1 MRLIIFFSI
10 FFLSCGQKPLDYTI
24 VVESNDQILT
34 KNSNI
39 KLSLSEVISE
49 GEYSVNFFLN
59 DKAIESNLNLKSAKL
74 GTNEIVAEI
83 INSKHNFKVS
93 KKIDVYTSTPPSLY
107 SYKIINEYLHDISS
121 YTQGLEFYNGFLYES
136 TGLNGFS
143 SLKKLDVFNN
153 KVLEKR
159 FLDDQY
165 FGEGL
170 TVINDKILQLTWKN
184 KIGFIYDLNSLE
196 MLGSFDY
203 EDSIEGWGLAND
215 GKSIFKSDGT
225 ERIWILDSETYE
237 EIDFIEVVTNNKKI
251 KDINELEV
259 VDNNIYANSYQVNN
273 DIGLIIDKV
282 TGAVNGVINFKGL
295 RDRVKQH
302 SELDVLNGIA
312 YNIER
317 KTFFVTGKKWDKI
330 FEIEIFKQ

>member
-1 MRLIIFFSI
+1 MRLILFFSI
-10 FFLSCGQKPLDYTI
+10 LVISCGTNSLDYKI
-24 VVESNDQILT
+24 IIDSSDQILT

-39 KLSLSEVISE
+39 KLSVSEIDNKNDVSIS
-49 GEYSVNFFLN
+49 FFLN
-59 DKAIESNLNLKSAKL
+59 DQVIDSNTNLNLARL
-74 GTNEIVAEI
+74 GANEIVAEI
-83 INSKHNFKVS
+83 IDSESNYIIS
-93 KKIDVYTSTPPSLY
+93 KKIDIYNAYPPDLY
-107 SYKIINEYLHDISS
+107 SYKIINEYSHDISS
-121 YTQGLEFYNGFLYES
+121 YTQGLEFYDGFLYES

-143 SLKKLDVFNN
+143 SLKKLDVFNS

-159 FLDDQY
+159 FLDNQY

-170 TVINDKILQLTWKN
+170 TVINEKILQLTWKS
-184 KIGFIYDLNSLE
+184 KIGFIYDLESLE
-196 MLGSFDY
+196 MLGSFNY
-203 EDSIEGWGLAND
+203 ENSIEGWGLAND

-251 KDINELEV
+251 KDINELEI
-259 VDNNIYANSYQVNN
+259 VDNKIYANSYQLNN
-273 DIGLIIDKV
+273 DIGLIIDKA

-302 SELDVLNGIA
+302 PELDVLNGIA
-312 YNIER
+312 YNKDR

>member
-1 MRLIIFFSI
+1 MRLIIFYSI
-10 FFLSCGQKPLDYTI
+10 LFLSCSQNPLDYKI
-24 VVESNDQILT
+24 IVESDDQILT

-39 KLSLSEVISE
+39 KLSLSEVTNESKFT
-49 GEYSVNFFLN
+49 VNFFLN
-59 DKAIESNLNLKSAKL
+59 EKAIESNINLKSAKL
-74 GTNEIVAEI
+74 GTNEIVAQI
-83 INSKHNFKVS
+83 INSKSNFKIS
-93 KKIDVYTSTPPSLY
+93 KRIDVYASTPPILY
-107 SYKIINEYLHDISS
+107 SYRIINEYSHDISS
-121 YTQGLEFYNGFLYES
+121 YTQGLEFHNGFLYES

-143 SLKKLDVFNN
+143 SLNKLDVFNN
-153 KVLEKR
+153 KLLEKR
-159 FLDDQY
+159 FLDNQY

-170 TVINDKILQLTWKN
+170 TIINNKILQLTWKN

-196 MLGSFDY
+196 MLGSFSY
-203 EDSIEGWGLAND
+203 KDSNEGWGLAND

-273 DIGLIIDKV
+273 DIGLIIDKF

-312 YNIER
+312 YNNER

>member
-1 MRLIIFFSI
+1 MRLILFFSI
-10 FFLSCGQKPLDYTI
+10 LVISCGTNSLDYKI
-24 VVESNDQILT
+24 IIDSSDQILT

-39 KLSLSEVISE
+39 KLSVSEIDNKNDVSIS
-49 GEYSVNFFLN
+49 FFLN
-59 DKAIESNLNLKSAKL
+59 DQVIDSNTNLNLARL
-74 GTNEIVAEI
+74 GANEIVAEI
-83 INSKHNFKVS
+83 IDSESNYIIS
-93 KKIDVYTSTPPSLY
+93 KKIDIYNAYPPDLY
-107 SYKIINEYLHDISS
+107 SYKIINEYSHDISS
-121 YTQGLEFYNGFLYES
+121 YTQGLEFYDGFLYES

-143 SLKKLDVFNN
+143 SLKKLDVFNS

-159 FLDDQY
+159 FLDNQY

-170 TVINDKILQLTWKN
+170 TVINEKILQLTWKS
-184 KIGFIYDLNSLE
+184 KIGFIYDLESLE
-196 MLGSFDY
+196 MLGSFNY
-203 EDSIEGWGLAND
+203 ENSIEGWGLAND

-251 KDINELEV
+251 KDINELEI
-259 VDNNIYANSYQVNN
+259 VDNKIFANSYQLNN
-273 DIGLIIDKV
+273 DIGLIIDKD

-302 SELDVLNGIA
+302 TELDVINGIA
-312 YNIER
+312 YNKDR

>member
-1 MRLIIFFSI
+1 MRLVIFLSI
-10 FFLSCGQKPLDYTI
+10 LVFSCGQNPIEYNI
-24 VVESNDQILT
+24 VIDSNDQILT

-39 KLSLSEVISE
+39 KLSLSEVVSE
-49 GEYSVNFFLN
+49 GESSVNFFLN
-59 DKAIESNLNLKSAKL
+59 DKPIESNINLKSAKL

-83 INSKHNFKVS
+83 INSKSNFTVS

-107 SYKIINEYLHDISS
+107 SYKIINEYYHDISS
-121 YTQGLEFYNGFLYES
+121 YTQGLEFHNGFLYES

-143 SLKKLDVFNN
+143 SLKKIDVFNN

-159 FLDDQY
+159 FLDNQY

-170 TVINDKILQLTWKN
+170 TIINNKILQLTWKN

-203 EDSIEGWGLAND
+203 EDSTEGWGLAND
-215 GKSIFKSDGT
+215 SKSIFKSDGT
-225 ERIWILDSETYE
+225 ERIWILDPKTYE

-251 KDINELEV
+251 KDINELEI
-259 VDNNIYANSYQVNN
+259 VDNKIYANSYQLNN
-273 DIGLIIDKV
+273 DIGLIIDKA
-282 TGAVNGVINFKGL
+282 TGAVNGVINFEGL

-302 SELDVLNGIA
+302 PELDVLNGIA
-312 YNIER
+312 YNKDR